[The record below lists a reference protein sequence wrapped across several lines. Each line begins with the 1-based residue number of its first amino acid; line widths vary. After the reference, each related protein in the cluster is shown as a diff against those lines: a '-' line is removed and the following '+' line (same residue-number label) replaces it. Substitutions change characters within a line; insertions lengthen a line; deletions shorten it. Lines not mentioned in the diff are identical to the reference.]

1 MIKAFFPILL
11 CITTLNSF
19 AGSSIQ
25 THTGRWIGTYGI
37 NENNNPYYF
46 SFDFATD
53 STVITYTAY
62 KKCLRSW

>member
-1 MIKAFFPILL
+1 MIKAFLPILL
-11 CITTLNSF
+11 CISKLNSF

-25 THTGRWIGTYGI
+25 TLTGRWIGTYGI

-46 SFDFATD
+46 SFAFATD

-62 KKCLRSW
+62 KKSLGSW